1 MWVSS
6 VIELFNFFILG
17 YINIKYIVLENWG
30 GNFSFFFVDDIV

>member
-17 YINIKYIVLENWG
+17 YINIKYIVLENRG
-30 GNFSFFFVDDIV
+30 GNFSFFFVDDII